1 MANIFQNVKAN
12 RPQKSGFDLSHE
24 RKFTCNMGE
33 LVPILVQEVVP
44 GDKFQVTTEML
55 VRLAPLATPTMHRI
69 NTYTH
74 FFFVP
79 NRLVHNK
86 WQDAITGGENGNDNT
101 IIPRIK
107 LDTEN
112 WDILSPLFKEGTLSD
127 YMGIPTIQNNYD
139 GNDLEISALPFR
151 AYQLIYNEYYRDQN
165 LQEKVEQVQDSGFE
179 PMGTIVNTLT
189 MRQRNWEKDYFTS
202 ALPFPQK
209 GEPVLLPLA
218 GMADVILDPQ
228 QVDLQYNQ
236 KLRDVGTG
244 NLDSTERALYNGV
257 LGQIM
262 DYPRKAQKYLDPNDS
277 LKADLSTT
285 TASTINDLREA
296 FQIQKWLER
305 NARSGSRY
313 IESILSHFGVKTSD
327 YRLQRP
333 EYLGGGKSPIVI
345 SEVLQTSHTVAET
358 PQGNMA
364 GHGFG
369 FGETNTFNK
378 HFEEHGY
385 IIGIMSVLPTTAYQQ
400 GIPKHFLRKDK
411 FDYYW
416 PEFANLGEQ
425 EVSSHELYFDGTT
438 VPKTFGYQ
446 QRYAEYRYIPSTVHG
461 EFKNTLAK
469 WHMGRVFDGE
479 PSLNAEFIEA
489 HPTHDI
495 FAVTDEIEDK
505 LFIQLYNKV
514 KAIRPMPYMA
524 EPGFIDH

>member
-12 RPQKSGFDLSHE
+12 RPQNSGFDLSHE

-86 WQDAITGGENGNDNT
+86 WQEAITGGEDGNDQT

-107 LDTEN
+107 LDAVN
-112 WDILSPLFKEGTLSD
+112 WDTFSPLFTEGTLAD
-127 YMGIPTIQNNYD
+127 YMGIPTIQDNY
-139 GNDLEISALPFR
+139 GGVDLEINALPFR

-179 PMGTIVNTLT
+179 PNGTIVNTLT
-189 MRQRNWEKDYFTS
+189 MRQRNWEKDYYTS
-202 ALPFPQK
+202 CLPFPQK

-218 GMADVILDPQ
+218 GMADIVLDPS
-228 QVDLQYNQ
+228 VTDYNYNQ
-236 KLRDVGTG
+236 KFRNAGTG
-244 NLDSTERALYNGV
+244 ATSSTVSAINNGANGAIV
-257 LGQIM
+257 
-262 DYPRKAQKYLDPNDS
+262 DATSKQKYVDPNHS

-378 HFEEHGY
+378 YFEEHGY

-400 GIPKHFLRKDK
+400 GIPRHFLRKDK

-425 EVSSHELYFDGTT
+425 EVSNHEIFFDGTNDLQ
-438 VPKTFGYQ
+438 PFGYQ
-446 QRYAEYRYIPSTVHG
+446 QRYAEYRYTPSSVHG
-461 EFKNTLAK
+461 DFKNTLAK

-479 PSLNAEFIEA
+479 PGLNAEFVEA

-495 FAVTDEIEDK
+495 FAVTDESEDK

-514 KAIRPMPYMA
+514 KAIRPMPYLA